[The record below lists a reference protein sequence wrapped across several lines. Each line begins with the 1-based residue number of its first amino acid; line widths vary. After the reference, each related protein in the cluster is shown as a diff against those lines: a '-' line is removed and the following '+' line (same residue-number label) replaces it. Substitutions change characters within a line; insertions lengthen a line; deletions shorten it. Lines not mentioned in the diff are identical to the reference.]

1 MLPEPPATR
10 RDEDLWPNWPLLLR
24 TSSSHEEGGERD
36 YNILTKGFTGTNG
49 KVEELHGVR
58 LEWGEPDS
66 SGRPAMKEIANSEFT
81 IKADLILLAMGF
93 IHPERGQMIEDL
105 DIELDQRG
113 NVKTDH
119 RKMTTREGVFAA
131 GDMVRGQSLVVWALA
146 EGREAAREIDKYLMG
161 STTLPKSASTY

>member
-1 MLPEPPATR
+1 
-10 RDEDLWPNWPLLLR
+10 
-24 TSSSHEEGGERD
+24 
-36 YNILTKGFTGTNG
+36 
-49 KVEELHGVR
+49 
-58 LEWGEPDS
+58 
-66 SGRPAMKEIANSEFT
+66 MKEIANSEFT

-93 IHPERGQMIEDL
+93 THPERGQMIEDL

-113 NVKTDH
+113 NVKTDN